1 MKKSSFMHGA
11 VIATVAIVISK
22 ILGIIYVIPFYSLI
36 GEKGGALYGYAYAI
50 YGLFLNLSTAGVPFA
65 ISKITSEYNALKQY
79 HLKERTYKVSKYLM
93 VSLGLIFFI
102 ILIIFAPLISDLFIG
117 NIKGGN
123 TKEDVTLVIRIISS
137 ALLVV
142 PFLSVTR
149 GYLQGHKFIA
159 PSSISQVIEQFVR
172 VVFIVVGSYLC
183 LKVLGVSLTKT
194 VGLSVFAATISAF
207 VAYIYLLIKQKR
219 NERELNRH
227 IEETE
232 EEKKITTKEIVIKLL
247 TYSIPFILID
257 AIASLYG
264 FVDMSTIN
272 KTMVS
277 LGYKMAEAE
286 SVVSILSTWGLKLNM
301 IVLAVSAGMIVS
313 LVPTIASSK
322 ATGNMD
328 DVKHKINQALQSLL
342 YVVVP
347 MTVGLSLIA
356 TPVWTIFFGASSE
369 LGPMVFSYSIFI
381 ALAMSIFN
389 VTISTMHSLGYSKT
403 VVITLGMGLVV
414 KVLITIPFIKLF
426 NMMGIHP
433 AYGVITST
441 IFANLSTTLFNTL
454 FLKKKIGIKY
464 KETIVRT
471 LKLLIPL
478 AGMVVSVY
486 LLSLVIP
493 STTSRLLSM
502 AYSLIYGVVGGS
514 IYLFIS
520 IKTKIIYEIFGDN
533 IINRVL
539 IKLRL
544 KHSD

>member
-1 MKKSSFMHGA
+1 MKKSSFIHGA
-11 VIATVAIVISK
+11 FIATIAIVISK

-65 ISKITSEYNALKQY
+65 ISKITSEYNALGQY
-79 HLKERTYKVSKYLM
+79 YLKERTYKVSKYLM
-93 VSLGLIFFI
+93 VGLGLIFFVV
-102 ILIIFAPLISDLFIG
+102 LIIFAPLVSDLFIG

-123 TKEDVTLVIRIISS
+123 TKEDVTFVIRIISS

-172 VVFIVVGSYLC
+172 VVFIIAGSYLC
-183 LKVLGVSLTKT
+183 LKVLGVSLTNT

-207 VAYIYLLIKQKR
+207 VAYIYLLIKQKK
-219 NERELNRH
+219 NERQLNRH
-227 IEETE
+227 IEETA
-232 EEKKITTKEIVIKLL
+232 EEKKITTKSIVIKLL

-342 YVVVP
+342 YVVIP
-347 MTVGLSLIA
+347 MTVGLSMIA
-356 TPVWTIFFGASSE
+356 TPVWTIFFGSSSE
-369 LGPMVFSYSIFI
+369 LGPMIFSYSIFI
-381 ALAMSIFN
+381 ALAMSLFN

-403 VVITLGMGLVV
+403 VVVTIGMGLLV
-414 KVLITIPFIKLF
+414 KVLITAPFIKLF
-426 NMMGIHP
+426 NMIGLHP
-433 AYGVITST
+433 SYGVITST

-464 KETIVRT
+464 KETLIRV

-478 AGMVVSVY
+478 AGMIISVY

-502 AYSLIYGVVGGS
+502 VYALTYGVVGGS
-514 IYLFIS
+514 IYLLIS

-533 IINRVL
+533 IINKVL
-539 IKLRL
+539 TKLRL
-544 KHSD
+544 KRI

>member
-79 HLKERTYKVSKYLM
+79 YLKERTYKISKYLM
-93 VSLGLIFFI
+93 VGLGLIFFI

-123 TKEDVTLVIRIISS
+123 TKEDVTFVIRIISS

-149 GYLQGHKFIA
+149 GYLQGHKYIA

-172 VVFIVVGSYLC
+172 VVFIVAGSYLC
-183 LKVLGVSLTKT
+183 LKVLGVSLTNT

-207 VAYIYLLIKQKR
+207 IAYIYLLIKQKR
-219 NERELNRH
+219 NERDLNRH
-227 IEETE
+227 IEETA

-277 LGYKMAEAE
+277 IGFNITEAE
-286 SVVSILSTWGLKLNM
+286 SVVAILSTWGSKLNM

-328 DVKHKINQALQSLL
+328 EVRHKINQALQSLL

-347 MTVGLSLIA
+347 MTVGLSMLA
-356 TPVWTIFFGASSE
+356 TPVWTIFFGATSE

-381 ALAMSIFN
+381 ALVMSIFN

-403 VVITLGMGLVV
+403 VVVTLAMGLLI
-414 KVLITIPFIKLF
+414 KILITVPFIKLF
-426 NMMGIHP
+426 NMIGLHP

-441 IFANLSTTLFNTL
+441 IFANLCTTLFNTL
-454 FLKKKIGIKY
+454 FLKKKISIKY
-464 KETIVRT
+464 KETIIRT

-478 AGMVVSVY
+478 ASMMVSVY
-486 LLSLVIP
+486 LLSLIIP
-493 STTSRLLSM
+493 TTSSRLLSM
-502 AYSLIYGVVGGS
+502 LYTLIYGVVGGL
-514 IYLFIS
+514 IYLLVS
-520 IKTKIIYEIFGDN
+520 IKTKIIYEIFGDD
-533 IINRVL
+533 ILKRIFR
-539 IKLRL
+539 RL
-544 KHSD
+544 KRSN

>member
-79 HLKERTYKVSKYLM
+79 YLKERTYKISKYLM
-93 VSLGLIFFI
+93 VGLGLIFFI

-123 TKEDVTLVIRIISS
+123 TKEDVTFVIRIISS

-149 GYLQGHKFIA
+149 GYLQGHKYIA

-172 VVFIVVGSYLC
+172 VVFIVAGSYLC
-183 LKVLGVSLTKT
+183 LKVLGVSLTNT

-207 VAYIYLLIKQKR
+207 IAYIYLLIKQKR
-219 NERELNRH
+219 NERDLNRH
-227 IEETE
+227 IEETA

-277 LGYKMAEAE
+277 IGFNITEAE
-286 SVVSILSTWGLKLNM
+286 SVVAILSTWGSKLNM

-328 DVKHKINQALQSLL
+328 EVRHKINQALQSLL

-347 MTVGLSLIA
+347 MTVGLSMLA
-356 TPVWTIFFGASSE
+356 TPVWTIFFGATSE

-381 ALAMSIFN
+381 ALVMSIFN

-403 VVITLGMGLVV
+403 VVVTLAMGLLI
-414 KVLITIPFIKLF
+414 KVLITVPFIKLF
-426 NMMGIHP
+426 NMIGLHP

-441 IFANLSTTLFNTL
+441 IFANLCTTLFNTL
-454 FLKKKIGIKY
+454 FLKKKISIKY
-464 KETIVRT
+464 KETIIRT

-478 AGMVVSVY
+478 ASMMVSVY
-486 LLSLVIP
+486 LLSLIIP
-493 STTSRLLSM
+493 TTSSRLLSM
-502 AYSLIYGVVGGS
+502 LYTLIYGVVGGL
-514 IYLFIS
+514 IYLLVS
-520 IKTKIIYEIFGDN
+520 IKTKIIYEIFGDD
-533 IINRVL
+533 ILKRIFR
-539 IKLRL
+539 RL
-544 KHSD
+544 KRSN